1 MVAGGPIPTFAS
13 RDRGKVGG
21 ERQIHPAGGLSPVS
35 IAAHPNELDRKRI
48 ERALRGRKRYRY
60 VSPAVEAVTGGYRIE
75 SPCCSRNIDPEGGVI
90 DVALMLHEPIA
101 GSWKLFA
108 KNHRN
113 GTWTFHS
120 RHLRLGAALDLLS
133 EDPERCFWQ

>member
-1 MVAGGPIPTFAS
+1 
-13 RDRGKVGG
+13 VGG
-21 ERQIHPAGGLSPVS
+21 EIQIHATGGLGRVA

-60 VSPAVEAVTGGYRIE
+60 VTPVVEAVTGGYRVE
-75 SPCCSRNIDPEGGVI
+75 SPCCSRNIDRDGGVV

-101 GSWKLFA
+101 GGWKLFA
-108 KNHRN
+108 KDHGN

-120 RHLRLGAALDLLS
+120 KHVRLASALDLLS